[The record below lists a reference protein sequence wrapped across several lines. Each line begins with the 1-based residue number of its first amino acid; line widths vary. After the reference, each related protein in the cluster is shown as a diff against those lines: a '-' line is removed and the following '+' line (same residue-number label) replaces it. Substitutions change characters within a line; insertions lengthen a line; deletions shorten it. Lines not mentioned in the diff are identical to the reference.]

1 MIVSLFVWEI
11 WLGLSSFALN
21 CTYILNVT
29 LTQNKG
35 LPRSVIPSALMLYL
49 PGGAFAGMS
58 AVCVIDNGPG
68 AIGQ

>member
-1 MIVSLFVWEI
+1 MIDSLLLMAGFQHHYPLHCNYSLKVR
-11 WLGLSSFALN
+11 
-21 CTYILNVT
+21 

-35 LPRSVIPSALMLYL
+35 LPRSVTPSALILYL